1 MKYRYV
7 DLRFCSPGCAGEIEK
22 RWVFWLK
29 LFFVGLILVFFAI
42 VLLKKDFFLQDFKHC
57 LALSCSF
64 LVILVPVAKIAF
76 NMSFSFGLLILFVL
90 AILVSILGIKD
101 DYGKKFA
108 FGFSMSLGL
117 VQLLNYLVGFI
128 IGSNSQIAESYLLLF
143 DQTWLV
149 VLITG
154 VFSLIVGI
162 CRPDDPLEEDDDL
175 AIFHPEM

>member
-1 MKYRYV
+1 M
-7 DLRFCSPGCAGEIEK
+7 FG
-22 RWVFWLK
+22 LK
-29 LFFVGLILVFFAI
+29 LFFIGLILVFFAVI
-42 VLLKKDFFLQDFKHC
+42 LLEKDFFLQDLKHC
-57 LALSCSF
+57 LSLCCGF
-64 LVILVPVAKIAF
+64 LVTLVPVAKIAF

-101 DYGKKFA
+101 NNGKKFA

-154 VFSLIVGI
+154 IFSLIVGI
-162 CRPDDPLEEDDDL
+162 CRPDDPVEEDDDL